1 MSWLRNMARGLSSL
15 FRMERVDRE
24 LDEELRLYLAMA
36 LDEKMKQGMS
46 RPDALR
52 AVRLEQ
58 GNLET
63 AKEIVHAAAWE
74 SLIETSWQDLRFG
87 ARLLRKNPGFTA
99 VAVVTLA
106 LGIGANTAI
115 FNVIQTVVL
124 QPLPFADPDQLVWL
138 NGRMPQTDEAGV
150 SPADFLDYRDSNQS
164 FVQMAGISQAVM
176 AGPSNLS
183 ADKPEQVTTNLVSSG
198 FVQTLEVPL
207 LLGRDFQ
214 KSDEQVN
221 TPQVVILGNG
231 IWKRNFAGDRNIIGH
246 HITLDG
252 QSMTVV
258 GVLSTDIPLISQA
271 QIWLPTPRLHFLMQL
286 RGGHFLK
293 VIGRLKR
300 GVTLPQAQADLD
312 AIAHRLAEKYP
323 DTDHGWSLRQRS
335 LREVLIGPVRPV
347 LLIIWAAAGL
357 LLLIAC
363 TNLANLFLT
372 RSLGRQ
378 REFAVRTALG
388 ATRSRITRQA
398 LAETMMLV
406 LAGGALGALAASW
419 GVSLLRMFGPTDLP
433 RLQEVH
439 VNLQVLAF
447 ASGISLLTGAMFG
460 LIPALQFGKA
470 GFNGLKESMRN
481 SEPAAHRRIRS
492 SLVVAEIAVSLMLL
506 VGAGLLIRSFWLL
519 IHVDPGFQTQR
530 VLTAQL
536 SLNGP
541 GYKDP
546 ANRVRFWQELEE
558 RVRNLAGVEAVGAT
572 SELPLTGQHSDGPFK
587 IPGHRYGPSEFDDAH
602 YRQVTPGYLAAM
614 RIPLLA
620 GRWLDQTD
628 TAKSPGTLLV
638 NQAFA
643 KRFFPG
649 QDVLGKRL
657 ELLGDVQPDREIV
670 GIVGNI
676 SHRALSDPQEPE
688 MYVAYA
694 QYSPPTMS
702 LVLRAVADPTTLAA
716 ALDETVRSLDKNE
729 TLSTMR
735 PLDDIVASSVSQPRF
750 SSLLLSLFAGLA
762 VTLAAIGIYGVM
774 AYSVSQRT
782 NEIGIRLALGAK
794 RSDVLKMVVWQGM
807 KLAAAGVL
815 IGIVG
820 SVLFG
825 HFLGT
830 MLYGV
835 KPRDPLTFVFVS
847 TGLFGVSLVANYIP
861 ARLAMQVDPMVA
873 LRYE

>member
-1 MSWLRNMARGLSSL
+1 MSWLRNMAGGLSSL

-24 LDEELRLYLAMA
+24 LDEELRTYLAMA

-63 AKEIVHAAAWE
+63 TKEIVHAAAWE

-115 FNVIQTVVL
+115 FDVIQTVVL

-138 NGRMPQTDEAGV
+138 NGRMPETDEAGV

-198 FVQTLEVPL
+198 FFQTLGVPL

-221 TPQVVILGNG
+221 SPQVVTLGNG
-231 IWKRNFAGDRNIIGH
+231 IWKRDFAGDRNIIGH
-246 HITLDG
+246 NITLDG

-258 GVLSTDIPLISQA
+258 GVLSTDMPLISQA

-293 VIGRLKR
+293 VIARLKR
-300 GVTLPQAQADLD
+300 GVSLPQAQADLD

-363 TNLANLFLT
+363 TNIANLFLT

-419 GVSLLRMFGPTDLP
+419 GVSLLRMFGPADLP

-447 ASGISLLTGAMFG
+447 AFGISLLTGAMFG

-470 GFNGLKESMRN
+470 GFNGLKESARN

-541 GYKDP
+541 SYKDP

-649 QDVLGKRL
+649 QDVLGKHL
-657 ELLGDVQPDREIV
+657 ELLGDVQPGREIV

-716 ALDETVRSLDKNE
+716 ALDEAVRSIDRNE
-729 TLSTMR
+729 TLSTIR

-750 SSLLLSLFAGLA
+750 ASLLLSLFAGLA

-807 KLAAAGVL
+807 KLATAGAL

-835 KPRDPLTFVFVS
+835 KPRDPLTFVVVS
-847 TGLFGVSLVANYIP
+847 TGLFGVSLVANYIA

>member
-1 MSWLRNMARGLSSL
+1 MSLLRSIASGLRSL
-15 FRMERVDRE
+15 VRKERVDRE
-24 LDEELRLYLAMA
+24 LDEELHGFLEMA
-36 LDEKMKQGMS
+36 TEEKIKQGMS
-46 RPDALR
+46 RKEAIR
-52 AVRLEQ
+52 AVRLER
-58 GNLET
+58 GSLDVT
-63 AKEIVHAAAWE
+63 KEVVRDAAWE

-87 ARLLRKNPGFTA
+87 ARMLRKNPGFA
-99 VAVVTLA
+99 AVVVMTLA
-106 LGIGANTAI
+106 LGIGVNTAI

-138 NGRMPQTDEAGV
+138 NGKMPQTDDAGV
-150 SPADFLDYRDSNQS
+150 SPADFLDYRDGNRS
-164 FVQMAGISQAVM
+164 FEQIAGISQVVM

-183 ADKPEQVTTNLVSSG
+183 GDKPEQVMTSVVSAG
-198 FVQTLEVPL
+198 FFHTLGVPV

-214 KSDEQVN
+214 NRDEQIN
-221 TPQVVILGNG
+221 RPQVVILGNG
-231 IWKRNFAGDRNIIGH
+231 IWKRDFAGDRNMIGH
-246 HITLDG
+246 NIRLDG

-271 QIWLPTPRLHFLMQL
+271 QIWLPTPRLNFLMRL

-300 GVTLPQAQADLD
+300 GVTLPQAQGDLD
-312 AIAHRLAEKYP
+312 AIAQQLAEKYP
-323 DTDHGWSLRQRS
+323 DTDQGWSLRQRS
-335 LREVLIGPVRPV
+335 LREVLIGPARP
-347 LLIIWAAAGL
+347 LLLVIWAAAGL

-372 RSLGRQ
+372 RSVGRQ
-378 REFAVRTALG
+378 REFALRTALG
-388 ATRSRITRQA
+388 ATRTRITRQA
-398 LAETMMLV
+398 LAETMMIVLV
-406 LAGGALGALAASW
+406 GGALGALAASW
-419 GVSLLRMFGPTDLP
+419 GVSLLRVFGPPDLP

-439 VNLQVLAF
+439 VNLQVVTFAF
-447 ASGISLLTGAMFG
+447 GITLLTGVIFG
-460 LIPALQFGKA
+460 LIPALQIGKG
-470 GFNGLKESMRN
+470 GFSGLKESARH
-481 SEPAAHRRIRS
+481 SEPAAHRRIRN

-541 GYKDP
+541 SYNDP
-546 ANRVRFWQELEE
+546 AYRVRFWQDLEE
-558 RVRNLAGVEAVGAT
+558 RVATLPGVEAVGAT

-587 IPGHRYGPSEFDDAH
+587 IPGHRYGPSEFDDAY

-620 GRWLDQTD
+620 GRWLDQND

-649 QDVLGKRL
+649 QDVLGKHL
-657 ELLGDVQPDREIV
+657 ELLGDAQPDREIV

-694 QYSPPTMS
+694 QYAPPTMN
-702 LVLRAVADPTTLAA
+702 LVVRAVADRSTLAA
-716 ALDETVRSLDKNE
+716 ALDEPVRAIDKDE
-729 TLSTMR
+729 TLSAIR

-750 SSLLLSLFAGLA
+750 LSLLLSLFAGLA

-782 NEIGIRLALGAK
+782 NEIGIRMALGAK
-794 RSDVLKMVVWQGM
+794 QSDVLKMVVWQGM
-807 KLAAAGVL
+807 KLAAAGAL
-815 IGIVG
+815 IGIAG
-820 SVLFG
+820 SLLFG
-825 HFLGT
+825 HFLES

-835 KPRDPLTFVFVS
+835 RPRDPLTFVLVS
-847 TGLFGVSLVANYIP
+847 IGLFGVSLVANYIP
-861 ARLAMQVDPMVA
+861 AQRAMRVDPMVA

>member
-1 MSWLRNMARGLSSL
+1 
-15 FRMERVDRE
+15 
-24 LDEELRLYLAMA
+24 
-36 LDEKMKQGMS
+36 
-46 RPDALR
+46 
-52 AVRLEQ
+52 
-58 GNLET
+58 
-63 AKEIVHAAAWE
+63 
-74 SLIETSWQDLRFG
+74 
-87 ARLLRKNPGFTA
+87 LLCN
-99 VAVVTLA
+99 
-106 LGIGANTAI
+106 
-115 FNVIQTVVL
+115 
-124 QPLPFADPDQLVWL
+124 
-138 NGRMPQTDEAGV
+138 
-150 SPADFLDYRDSNQS
+150 
-164 FVQMAGISQAVM
+164 
-176 AGPSNLS
+176 
-183 ADKPEQVTTNLVSSG
+183 QVTTNLVSSG
-198 FVQTLEVPL
+198 FFQTLGVPL

-231 IWKRNFAGDRNIIGH
+231 IWKRDFAGDRNIIGH

-271 QIWLPTPRLHFLMQL
+271 QLWLPTPRLHFLMQL

-300 GVTLPQAQADLD
+300 GVTLPQAQAYLD
-312 AIAHRLAEKYP
+312 AVAHRLAEKYP

-439 VNLQVLAF
+439 VNVQVLAF
-447 ASGISLLTGAMFG
+447 AFGISLLTGAMFG
-460 LIPALQFGKA
+460 LVPALQFGKA
-470 GFNGLKESMRN
+470 GFNGLKASMRN
-481 SEPAAHRRIRS
+481 SESAAHRRIRS

-541 GYKDP
+541 AYKDP

-614 RIPLLA
+614 RIPLLT

-628 TAKSPGTLLV
+628 TAKSLGTLLV

-649 QDVLGKRL
+649 QDVLGKHL

-716 ALDETVRSLDKNE
+716 ALDEAVRSIDKNE
-729 TLSTMR
+729 TLSKIR

-794 RSDVLKMVVWQGM
+794 RSDVLKTVVWQGM
-807 KLAAAGVL
+807 KLATAGAL

-835 KPRDPLTFVFVS
+835 KPRDPLTFVFVL
-847 TGLFGVSLVANYIP
+847 TALFGVSLVANYIP

-873 LRYE
+873 LRHE